1 LIFGVSTR
9 SWDRPNVMYFYLM
22 AGFRKLLEL
31 FGAGWRGTAKSE
43 RENEK
48 KRLSCVDE
56 NTAVREREVRMVAGS
71 SGGIQIHVDAAQS
84 GVHYFSTHSHPSHL
98 PTPISYHPSNSPF
111 DTGSGVPIDLD
122 RLKTRRNHRRQLL
135 RTPLSGM
142 SCGRIGV
149 SEILVREVFCR
160 WMSNDAL
167 SSVQLLKVDRE
178 ERCGD
183 DCNGERVGSW
193 NRRSLSTINKI
204 LDDVTLNISF
214 HTAFSMRSFIYW
226 INSINPFSILRR
238 KGLYVE
244 GMLSKCLMSK

>member
-1 LIFGVSTR
+1 MARWSERIALDIRGVDSLLGSAER
-9 SWDRPNVMYFYLM
+9 DVFLLDGWVPQA
-22 AGFRKLLEL
+22 AGAFR
-31 FGAGWRGTAKSE
+31 GGRCGTAKNE

-149 SEILVREVFCR
+149 SEILAREVFCR

-183 DCNGERVGSW
+183 DCNGEQVGSW
-193 NRRSLSTINKI
+193 NRRSLSMINKI
-204 LDDVTLNISF
+204 ST
-214 HTAFSMRSFIYW
+214 M
-226 INSINPFSILRR
+226 
-238 KGLYVE
+238 
-244 GMLSKCLMSK
+244 

>member
-1 LIFGVSTR
+1 
-9 SWDRPNVMYFYLM
+9 MYFYLM
-22 AGFRKLLEL
+22 ARFRGLLEL
-31 FGAGWRGTAKSE
+31 FGGGMTRDGAAAGKRDRG
-43 RENEK
+43 
-48 KRLSCVDE
+48 CVDE
-56 NTAVREREVRMVAGS
+56 STAVREREVRMVVGS

-84 GVHYFSTHSHPSHL
+84 GVHHFSTHSHPFHL
-98 PTPISYHPSNSPF
+98 PTPISYRPPDSPF

-149 SEILVREVFCR
+149 GEILAREAFCR

-183 DCNGERVGSW
+183 DCV
-193 NRRSLSTINKI
+193 
-204 LDDVTLNISF
+204 
-214 HTAFSMRSFIYW
+214 
-226 INSINPFSILRR
+226 
-238 KGLYVE
+238 
-244 GMLSKCLMSK
+244 

>member
-1 LIFGVSTR
+1 
-9 SWDRPNVMYFYLM
+9 MYFYLM

-31 FGAGWRGTAKSE
+31 FGGGMARDGAKGE

-48 KRLSCVDE
+48 KRPG
-56 NTAVREREVRMVAGS
+56 VASTGT
-71 SGGIQIHVDAAQS
+71 QQWEKEKWEWWPAAPEGYKFMSMQHK
-84 GVHYFSTHSHPSHL
+84 VASTTSQPIRTPSPLSHL
-98 PTPISYHPSNSPF
+98 PTPISYHPPNSPF

-149 SEILVREVFCR
+149 GEILARELFCR

-183 DCNGERVGSW
+183 DCNGERAGSW
-193 NRRSLSTINKI
+193 NRPGLSAINKT
-204 LDDVTLNISF
+204 LDAMLYS
-214 HTAFSMRSFIYW
+214 RY
-226 INSINPFSILRR
+226 PFSHCTFYAISYLSRINFIIHYPYLKW
-238 KGLYVE
+238 KGVD
-244 GMLSKCLMSK
+244 MSSNT